1 MVEDNCEIS
10 SSTLMHH
17 TIPDFAP
24 VYSNFVVASTKS
36 DADILE
42 KKLFYSHH
50 RGRRPRWC
58 GQPFLGWLG
67 YL

>member
-1 MVEDNCEIS
+1 MVEDNCEIL
-10 SSTLMHH
+10 SSTLIHH

-42 KKLFYSHH
+42 KTVLFTS
-50 RGRRPRWC
+50 
-58 GQPFLGWLG
+58 
-67 YL
+67 